1 MVAEFSID
9 PAVYEHLGIDDGAT
23 TARVNPQ
30 HRAVIVAGVS
40 KLTGFLQDLGLIDD
54 ENRSTWAAL
63 GLLA

>member
-1 MVAEFSID
+1 
-9 PAVYEHLGIDDGAT
+9 
-23 TARVNPQ
+23 
-30 HRAVIVAGVS
+30 VIVAGVS